1 MHRPLSRRKILD
13 GRAVA
18 RYVRRPLPLRAF
30 DARRA
35 ALLSDK
41 ALALRKGRHDV
52 KTYLPENETPPPSQI
67 GATLEA
73 LAATIAARRDAGDES
88 YTHRL
93 LAGSPDDVLKKVME
107 ESGEVA
113 LAAKDVESWATSSL
127 AATLAVGG
135 GATWTRRTFRWS
147 CRPSTH
153 PAVDHLRY
161 EAADVVYHLLVVL
174 ERYGIDLDE
183 FAAELNDPDDRGRA
197 SSRWRPAVRRTRA
210 AGQVV
215 RRFALRREPPLACR
229 TYGRKDN
236 NGTTCSGPT
245 AVRGVAN
252 TQLTCDLAFKLGQAA
267 VAFQGKTIL
276 IGKDTRLS
284 GDMLE
289 SAVAAG
295 IMSMGGTALL
305 AGIIPTPAIALLV
318 RELHCD
324 GGIVISASHNPPEYN
339 GIKLFDA
346 PGLQAARC
354 GGGRDRGVRGSA
366 AARRPTSLPAGDA
379 VGVALPVEEACELYI
394 AHAVSTVADE
404 GIDLA
409 GLKVALDVGHGA
421 SCMTSAEAL
430 RRLGA
435 DVTVIN
441 EDFDGTDINVQCGS
455 THLGPVRD
463 LVAEIGADVGIAHDG
478 DADRVMLVD
487 AHGNEI
493 DGDVVEAVC
502 AIDLKERGL
511 VARQH
516 GRVHGHVQ
524 PGPLRTRCAM
534 RASSSS
540 RRRWATATC
549 WRPCA
554 RAASSWAASR
564 AAT

>member
-1 MHRPLSRRKILD
+1 MARLFGTD
-13 GRAVA
+13 G
-18 RYVRRPLPLRAF
+18 
-30 DARRA
+30 
-35 ALLSDK
+35 
-41 ALALRKGRHDV
+41 
-52 KTYLPENETPPPSQI
+52 
-67 GATLEA
+67 
-73 LAATIAARRDAGDES
+73 
-88 YTHRL
+88 
-93 LAGSPDDVLKKVME
+93 
-107 ESGEVA
+107 
-113 LAAKDVESWATSSL
+113 
-127 AATLAVGG
+127 
-135 GATWTRRTFRWS
+135 
-147 CRPSTH
+147 
-153 PAVDHLRY
+153 
-161 EAADVVYHLLVVL
+161 
-174 ERYGIDLDE
+174 
-183 FAAELNDPDDRGRA
+183 
-197 SSRWRPAVRRTRA
+197 
-210 AGQVV
+210 
-215 RRFALRREPPLACR
+215 
-229 TYGRKDN
+229 
-236 NGTTCSGPT
+236 
-245 AVRGVAN
+245 VRGVAN

-346 PGLQAARC
+346 QGFKLPDAVEDEIEAFVAR
-354 GGGRDRGVRGSA
+354 GGA
-366 AARRPTSLPAGDA
+366 AADELPAGDA
-379 VGVALPVEEACELYI
+379 VGVALPVDDACELYI
-394 AHAVSTVADE
+394 AHAVATVADE
-404 GIDLA
+404 GIDLS

-435 DVTVIN
+435 DVTVVN

-455 THLGPVRD
+455 THLGPVCD

-511 VARQH
+511 LAGGTAVSTVMCNLGLSHALRDAGIELVQTKVGDRYVLEAMREGGFVLGGEQSGHMIFLEHNSTGDGLVTALQFLAACKRAGKSIADAAAVMTRFPQTLVNVHVKDKHAVDGNAAVAAAVEAVEAELGDS
-516 GRVHGHVQ
+516 GRVL
-524 PGPLRTRCAM
+524 LRPSGTEPVVRVM
-534 RASSSS
+534 VE
-540 RRRWATATC
+540 
-549 WRPCA
+549 
-554 RAASSWAASR
+554 AASAEEADRHAHAIAAVVER
-564 AAT
+564 EV

>member
-1 MHRPLSRRKILD
+1 MARLFGTD
-13 GRAVA
+13 G
-18 RYVRRPLPLRAF
+18 
-30 DARRA
+30 
-35 ALLSDK
+35 
-41 ALALRKGRHDV
+41 
-52 KTYLPENETPPPSQI
+52 
-67 GATLEA
+67 
-73 LAATIAARRDAGDES
+73 
-88 YTHRL
+88 
-93 LAGSPDDVLKKVME
+93 
-107 ESGEVA
+107 
-113 LAAKDVESWATSSL
+113 
-127 AATLAVGG
+127 
-135 GATWTRRTFRWS
+135 
-147 CRPSTH
+147 
-153 PAVDHLRY
+153 
-161 EAADVVYHLLVVL
+161 
-174 ERYGIDLDE
+174 
-183 FAAELNDPDDRGRA
+183 
-197 SSRWRPAVRRTRA
+197 
-210 AGQVV
+210 
-215 RRFALRREPPLACR
+215 
-229 TYGRKDN
+229 
-236 NGTTCSGPT
+236 
-245 AVRGVAN
+245 VRGVAN

-346 PGLQAARC
+346 QGFKLPDAMEDEIEAFVAR
-354 GGGRDRGVRGSA
+354 GGA
-366 AARRPTSLPAGDA
+366 AADELPAGDA
-379 VGVALPVEEACELYI
+379 VGVALPVDDACELYI
-394 AHAVSTVADE
+394 AHAVATVADE
-404 GIDLA
+404 GIDLS

-435 DVTVIN
+435 DVTVVN

-455 THLGPVRD
+455 THLGPVCD

-511 VARQH
+511 LTGNTAVSTVMCNLGLAHALRDAGIELVQTKVGDRYVLEAMREGGFVLGGEQSGHMIFLEHNSTGDGLVTALQFLAACKRAGKSIADAAAVMTRFPQTLVNVHVKDKHVVDGNAAVAAAVEAAEAELGDS
-516 GRVHGHVQ
+516 GRVL
-524 PGPLRTRCAM
+524 LRPSGTEPVVRVM
-534 RASSSS
+534 VE
-540 RRRWATATC
+540 
-549 WRPCA
+549 
-554 RAASSWAASR
+554 AASAEEADR
-564 AAT
+564 HAHAIAEVVEREV